1 MFVLLSTLA
10 LTVRLDIALCYGA
23 YFGILYFRRSF
34 SIYNFSKTVGV
45 LLIVLCALLALH
57 YLVLGYFINPTG
69 RTVVKHIATRLDSGF
84 SLIFR
89 YVTINAFQWSLSAN
103 ALIVF
108 LALVG
113 FFHIGPTSKS
123 GFLLFSWIAPWRI
136 FLPFRVM
143 PLGRIAAPTIPML
156 SFAAVLYFSYLFSKR
171 KKIGLVLL
179 LIVTQITAVAIYYP
193 LIKIFPFKIEV
204 DGRILSTF
212 PLGFPPVDY
221 HYRQRAIYGREKIAK
236 VVAKEK
242 DHDVVIIGSGRE
254 LTVYEYYLHQFRNIT
269 SHNRLIIDDIIFKRY
284 ITPENVFLI
293 FDFNYNWQIKDP
305 VHRIIKES
313 NIAVDKIHLMPYW
326 KKYPLEIETFFLNKE
341 SIEKILYWET
351 KNKNQE
357 GKRIRY

>member
-1 MFVLLSTLA
+1 
-10 LTVRLDIALCYGA
+10 
-23 YFGILYFRRSF
+23 
-34 SIYNFSKTVGV
+34 V
-45 LLIVLCALLALH
+45 LLIVLCALLALR

-69 RTVVKHIATRLDSGF
+69 GTVVKHIATRLDSGF

-89 YVTINAFQWSLSAN
+89 YVIINASQWTVSATV
-103 ALIVF
+103 LIVF

-123 GFLLFSWIAPWRI
+123 GFLLFSWIAPWCI

-236 VVAKEK
+236 MVAKEK
-242 DHDVVIIGSGRE
+242 DQDDV
-254 LTVYEYYLHQFRNIT
+254 
-269 SHNRLIIDDIIFKRY
+269 
-284 ITPENVFLI
+284 
-293 FDFNYNWQIKDP
+293 
-305 VHRIIKES
+305 
-313 NIAVDKIHLMPYW
+313 M
-326 KKYPLEIETFFLNKE
+326 
-341 SIEKILYWET
+341 
-351 KNKNQE
+351 NQQ
-357 GKRIRY
+357 RTRVNSL